1 MVSSKHQQN
10 NHSDHQLRTNMENL
24 LFRQEQRVGKTEN
37 TKKNNFVLGKIPP
50 KTQDFSKMTTEEDK
64 INYEALCR
72 GEDLLEPAVRK
83 VGESSLNGTVF
94 VCNWRLHK

>member
-37 TKKNNFVLGKIPP
+37 TKKNNFVLGMIPP

-94 VCNWRLHK
+94 VSNWRLHK